1 MTAFEEKTK
10 GESMSSEALTV
21 PSDEPRVSFTR
32 DQVELIKRTICKGG
46 SDDELQ
52 LFLGVC
58 RRTELDPLLRQ
69 IYAVRRW
76 DSREKREIMQPQASI
91 DGFRL
96 VASRSGKYE
105 GQVGPFWCGED
116 GAWRDVWI
124 PDEPPVAAKVGVLK
138 AGCREPFWSVAKYTE
153 YVQTDRDGNP
163 LSMWRKMP
171 ANQLAKC
178 AEALSLRKAFPQE
191 LSGLYTPDEMA
202 QADADPPAARAPEP
216 AKDASAPW
224 ANYKEMI
231 VQFSKL
237 RGRLGTEHDHFYQEI
252 LSQFAVRHS
261 NQFRDRAT
269 AAAAYRA
276 LLAKVEELEAANHAA
291 SGEPDVAVE
300 DEPEAAHVE

>member
-1 MTAFEEKTK
+1 
-10 GESMSSEALTV
+10 
-21 PSDEPRVSFTR
+21 
-32 DQVELIKRTICKGG
+32 
-46 SDDELQ
+46 
-52 LFLGVC
+52 
-58 RRTELDPLLRQ
+58 
-69 IYAVRRW
+69 
-76 DSREKREIMQPQASI
+76 MQPQASI

-124 PDEPPVAAKVGVLK
+124 PDAPPVAAKVGVLK

-178 AEALSLRKAFPQE
+178 SEALSLRKAFPQE

-202 QADADPPAARAPEP
+202 QADRDADPPATAAPQAP
-216 AKDASAPW
+216 QDASAPW

-231 VQFSKL
+231 VAFSKL
-237 RGRLGTEHDHFYQEI
+237 RGRLGTEHDHCYSEI
-252 LSQFAVRHS
+252 LGQFGVKHS
-261 NQFRDRAT
+261 NQFKDRNT
-269 AAAAYRA
+269 AAVAFRA
-276 LLAKVEELEAANHAA
+276 LKAKAEELETAPQPA
-291 SGEPDVAVE
+291 GGDDVLTE